1 MESKVV
7 QEGTYGCVVKPP
19 LPCAKTK
26 AAKDNVG
33 KIVRRKNTE
42 IELSIATLV
51 MGIENW
57 QEYYVVQVQDSCSSQ
72 NFTKL
77 RKRYAP
83 QCRVYT
89 ESNNSEL
96 VQLLSPFAGSPVYSL
111 NVSKMPIDYMSSF
124 KHLLTAVAKLNA
136 QGICHFDLHENNV
149 LINDGSLRIIDFGS
163 AFLGDETTDYIV
175 SRHVYDFSPKFPPQP
190 PELSV
195 QNALY
200 ADMDLNTALE
210 QTIKQKNVFA
220 VAHKLLGLNPDNSLK
235 ELRNFWSYH
244 PYSGES
250 WVPFFKKNWRSWD
263 SWAVGVIFLNIL
275 EKSFIKPSFI
285 NTVWKN
291 HSAVIRTVLKGLLH
305 SDPTERMTAEQALKL
320 I

>member
-1 MESKVV
+1 M
-7 QEGTYGCVVKPP
+7 
-19 LPCAKTK
+19 
-26 AAKDNVG
+26 AA
-33 KIVRRKNTE
+33 
-42 IELSIATLV
+42 
-51 MGIENW
+51 
-57 QEYYVVQVQDSCSSQ
+57 
-72 NFTKL
+72 
-77 RKRYAP
+77 
-83 QCRVYT
+83 
-89 ESNNSEL
+89 
-96 VQLLSPFAGSPVYSL
+96 
-111 NVSKMPIDYMSSF
+111 F

-149 LINDGSLRIIDFGS
+149 LINGGILRIIDFGS
-163 AFLGDETTDYIV
+163 AFLGDEATEYIV

-200 ADMDLNTALE
+200 AGMDMNSALE
-210 QTIKQKNVFA
+210 QTIKQKNIFT
-220 VAHKLLGLNPDNSLK
+220 VAHKLLGLNPANSLK

-244 PYSGES
+244 PHLEGDS

-291 HSAVIRTVLKGLLH
+291 HSTIIRIVLKGLLH

-320 I
+320 F